1 MRVILLLILVV
12 LRAPANAHSYP
23 ATTDAFDATCR
34 AAMARYYAAL
44 LTSVHGDS
52 EATLRQLLLL
62 RARWEEVARLSKSG
76 GPEWTQDATAGQA
89 PVAAVTA
96 MIERA
101 RQRTAAGDVAGA
113 HAELEGIRA
122 VLRDVRARHGV
133 RTFDDVL
140 TDYHDAMERLT
151 SRVGLRNEIALDAGD
166 YGAIREQTSRAGA
179 AWTEMKTIAGPVNK
193 RPGWDDMAT
202 RTTAALATL
211 QKAAAA
217 QDAAAAQGAAAA
229 LKTHY
234 FELLRIL
241 SRG

>member
-1 MRVILLLILVV
+1 MRVILLLALIV
-12 LRAPANAHSYP
+12 LRAPATAHAYP
-23 ATTDAFDATCR
+23 AATDTFDATCR
-34 AAMARYYAAL
+34 AAMANYYAAL

-62 RARWEEVARLSKSG
+62 RARWEEVARLSRSG
-76 GPEWTQDATAGQA
+76 NPDWTQDATTGES

-101 RQRTAAGDVAGA
+101 RQRTSAGDIAGA

-122 VLRDVRARHGV
+122 VLRDGRARHGV

-151 SRVGLRNEIALDAGD
+151 SRVGLRNEIALNAED
-166 YGAIREQTSRAGA
+166 YDAIREQTARADA
-179 AWTEMKTIAGPVNK
+179 AWTEIKTVADPVK
-193 RPGWDDMAT
+193 MRPVWGDMAT
-202 RTTAALATL
+202 RTTAALATV
-211 QKAAAA
+211 QRAAAA